1 MNLARLV
8 ALLVGLSAVT
18 AAAPVDAQQTAK
30 FAKIDCSAS
39 RLVMPPKLI
48 CLASNEVAG
57 GDFAGGSPGGLFK
70 YWNAIGKVGG
80 RKAYLFGVESVDAS
94 SEIRVN
100 STLGDAINV
109 ITPYPKPATNFSDL
123 RRMADADVVLFTS
136 GDGDDCAAVRKI
148 GPARQT
154 GYRWVVFGLLC
165 GPSGKTL
172 ADGELSSFISS
183 VGFR

>member
-1 MNLARLV
+1 MNLARLT
-8 ALLVGLSAVT
+8 ALLLMGLSA
-18 AAAPVDAQQTAK
+18 AAAVPADAQQTAK

-70 YWNAIGKVGG
+70 YWNAIGKVGA
-80 RKAYLFGVESVDAS
+80 RKAYLYGVESVDAS
-94 SEIRVN
+94 SEIRIN

-123 RRMADADVVLFTS
+123 RRPTS
-136 GDGDDCAAVRKI
+136 SRSPAATAM
-148 GPARQT
+148 PAR
-154 GYRWVVFGLLC
+154 
-165 GPSGKTL
+165 PSAKSGRH
-172 ADGELSSFISS
+172 DGRDIA
-183 VGFR
+183 G

>member
-1 MNLARLV
+1 MKLTRLAT
-8 ALLVGLSAVT
+8 LLLGLSAVT
-18 AAAPVDAQQTAK
+18 SAPAEAQQTAK
-30 FAKIDCSAS
+30 LAKIDCSAS
-39 RLVMPPKLI
+39 RLLMPPQLI

-57 GDFAGGSPGGLFK
+57 GDFASGSPGGLFK
-70 YWNAIGKVGG
+70 YWNAIGKVGA
-80 RKAYLFGVESVDAS
+80 RKAYLYGVESVDAS
-94 SEIRVN
+94 SEIRIN

-123 RRMADADVVLFTS
+123 RKVADADVVSFTG
-136 GDGDDCAAVRKI
+136 GDGDACAAVRKI

-172 ADGELSSFISS
+172 ADSELSSFISTM
-183 VGFR
+183 GFK

>member
-1 MNLARLV
+1 MTFARLA
-8 ALLVGLSAVT
+8 ALLVGLSVI
-18 AAAPVDAQQTAK
+18 AAADSADAQQTAK
-30 FAKIDCSAS
+30 FAKIDCSTS
-39 RLVMPPKLI
+39 RLLMPLNLI

-57 GDFAGGSPGGLFK
+57 GDFAGGSPGGVFK
-70 YWNAIGKVGG
+70 YWNAIGKVDG
-80 RKAYLFGVESVDAS
+80 RKAYVYGVESIDTAA
-94 SEIRVN
+94 EIRIS
-100 STLGDAINV
+100 STLGDAINS

-123 RRMADADVVLFTS
+123 RKVADADVVSFTS
-136 GDGDDCAAVRKI
+136 GDGDACAAVRKV

-172 ADGELSSFISS
+172 ADGELFSFIST